1 MKISLSTKNRFIKKD
16 IEIDLSQGQL
26 CTLNRDNGKVTQF
39 IMQKALRQGSSVVTY
54 GGFADFYQY
63 IHTYAPNQ
71 IATITYNDL
80 IENATVPYIANTD
93 KAAAL
98 KVCESFEDYNLSS
111 RYLYMSDR
119 KGQQYA
125 DPSMYQCFYQIKAGD
140 ITKRKAVTESFL
152 VNVIAN
158 ALYGRPIHE
167 VLMLIEMPF
176 RPVTD
181 TMLQMLNYAKE
192 INNFNIICT
201 YRSDVYDGQ
210 EYALYLKDEKL
221 MLKSRKKEF
230 EVAYEEI

>member
-125 DPSMYQCFYQIKAGD
+125 DPSMYQCFYQIKA
-140 ITKRKAVTESFL
+140 
-152 VNVIAN
+152 
-158 ALYGRPIHE
+158 
-167 VLMLIEMPF
+167 
-176 RPVTD
+176 
-181 TMLQMLNYAKE
+181 
-192 INNFNIICT
+192 
-201 YRSDVYDGQ
+201 
-210 EYALYLKDEKL
+210 
-221 MLKSRKKEF
+221 
-230 EVAYEEI
+230 